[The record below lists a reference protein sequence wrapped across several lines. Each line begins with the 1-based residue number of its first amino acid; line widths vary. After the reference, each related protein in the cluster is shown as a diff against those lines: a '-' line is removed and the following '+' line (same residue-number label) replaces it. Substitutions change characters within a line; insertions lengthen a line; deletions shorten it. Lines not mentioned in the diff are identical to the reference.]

1 MVDKIITF
9 CTLEYYP
16 SAKRALVSLKK
27 QFPRAEDQIWR
38 PRNLSPE
45 FKKQNTLILKH
56 KIGAGYWVWKP
67 EIIYQTLCGM
77 AYGEDL
83 MYTDAGILYNKID
96 HVTIQ
101 NKLKNQGVFIT
112 YLPGKI
118 ESEYTNDYTL
128 DNLDVPNN
136 HRQELQFQ
144 AGILVIRKLPETMKY
159 IDEWR
164 RLSVRQDLITDMHTK
179 TNETHRHDQSLLSLT
194 TKKYG
199 LTGIKDIA
207 DLSND
212 PNSWDVVVTRKSS
225 RILRLIRL
233 IFKIAN

>member
-27 QFPRAEDQIWR
+27 QFPRAEYQIWR

-45 FKKQNTLILKH
+45 FKKQNKSILKH

-83 MYTDAGILYNKID
+83 MYTDAGILYSKID

-101 NKLKNQGVFIT
+101 NKLKNRPF
-112 YLPGKI
+112 
-118 ESEYTNDYTL
+118 SE
-128 DNLDVPNN
+128 NLR
-136 HRQELQFQ
+136 HRFLFV
-144 AGILVIRKLPETMKY
+144 ASKGI
-159 IDEWR
+159 
-164 RLSVRQDLITDMHTK
+164 
-179 TNETHRHDQSLLSLT
+179 
-194 TKKYG
+194 
-199 LTGIKDIA
+199 
-207 DLSND
+207 
-212 PNSWDVVVTRKSS
+212 
-225 RILRLIRL
+225 RILSIMTSSYDNPIGAHCQTQPIRTPYMWTNCTNSPTKE
-233 IFKIAN
+233 IR